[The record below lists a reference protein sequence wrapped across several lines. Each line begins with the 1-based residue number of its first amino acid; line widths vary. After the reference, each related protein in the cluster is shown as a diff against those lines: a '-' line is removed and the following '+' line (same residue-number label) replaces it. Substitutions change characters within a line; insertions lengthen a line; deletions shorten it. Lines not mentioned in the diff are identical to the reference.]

1 MNISHFLI
9 GKPLMTKELKNQK
22 YNALW
27 GLPILSSDA
36 ISSVAYAGAAILGV
50 LIPYAGLAS
59 YKYMLFVTIAIL
71 LLMFFLICSY
81 KQVIDCY
88 PSGGGAYIV
97 AKDNFGTK
105 ASLLAAS
112 ALIVDYILTVAV
124 SSTASCG
131 AITSAFPVLSKYRI
145 IITIFLILFLTIGNL
160 RGIRE
165 SSKLFGI
172 PTYLFAISII
182 FMIIVGIVKIKVF
195 HYIPKPIYTL
205 PTFSKDITFLIFLKA
220 FASGCT
226 ALTGIEAV
234 SNAVPAF
241 KEPSQKNA
249 KHVLYFLGILV
260 LLILG
265 GLSYLSTLYYTM
277 PNESQTLISQMAT
290 EIFGNNIIYYIIQ
303 FTTAVILLMAAN
315 TAFSGLPLLWSIVSK
330 DGFAPR
336 QLSNVGRRLSYS
348 NGIILLSAIS
358 IFLVIIFEGNLEL
371 LLPLYAIGVFISF
384 TISQSGMLVK
394 WHKSKPKGWKHKAFV
409 NAIGLLVSAFTLV
422 VITVSKFTH
431 GAWIICIIIPILVF
445 GMLRIKKYYDY
456 AYNQLKINAG
466 ENIKEY
472 ANVPHKNHTVLLI
485 DSLNKSF
492 VKCYNYAKSLGS
504 DITIVHVSTNDD
516 YDIKLS
522 KSLEDFGIYEKITFL
537 PAPYREVRTTFTKFL
552 EKMSSEVWI
561 DDKITVVFPQLISS
575 HVHDNFLHNQLTL
588 LMRTSLLTEKH
599 VAIVTIPYIIKK

>member
-1 MNISHFLI
+1 MKISHLLI

-59 YKYMLFVTIAIL
+59 YKYMLLVTIAIL

-88 PSGGGAYIV
+88 PTGGGAYIV

-124 SSTASCG
+124 SSTASCD
-131 AITSAFPVLSKYRI
+131 AITSAFPVLSKYKI
-145 IITIFLILFLTIGNL
+145 IITIVLILFLTIGNL

-182 FMIIVGIVKIKVF
+182 FMIVVGIIKVKVLG
-195 HYIPKPIYTL
+195 YTPKPIYAL
-205 PTFSKDITFLIFLKA
+205 PSFSKDITALVFLKA

-249 KHVLYFLGILV
+249 KHVLYFLGLLV
-260 LLILG
+260 FLILG
-265 GLSYLSTLYYTM
+265 GLSYLSTLYYTI

-290 EIFGNNIIYYIIQ
+290 EIFGNNIFYYIIQ
-303 FTTAVILLMAAN
+303 FTTAIILLMAAN
-315 TAFSGLPLLWSIVSK
+315 TAFSGLPLLWSIISK

-336 QLSNVGRRLSYS
+336 QLGNVGRRLSYS
-348 NGIILLSAIS
+348 NGIILLSTIS
-358 IFLVIIFEGNLEL
+358 ILLVVIFKGDLEL

-384 TISQSGMLVK
+384 TVSQSGMLVK
-394 WHKSKPKGWKHKAFV
+394 WHRSKPKGWRHKAFV
-409 NAIGLLVSAFTLV
+409 NGIGLVVSAFTLI

-445 GMLRIKKYYDY
+445 SMLRVKKYYDC
-456 AYNQLKINAG
+456 AYNQLKINSG
-466 ENIKEY
+466 ENITEY
-472 ANVPHKNHTVLLI
+472 AKVPHKNHTVLLI

-492 VKCYNYAKSLGS
+492 VKCYNYAKTLQS
-504 DITIVHVSTNDD
+504 DITIVHVSTDPNK
-516 YDIKLS
+516 DIKLS
-522 KSLEDFGIYEKITFL
+522 QSLKDFGINEKITFL
-537 PAPYREVRTTFTKFL
+537 PAPYREIRTTFCKFL
-552 EKMSSEVWI
+552 QKMSSETWK

-575 HVHDNFLHNQLTL
+575 HIHDNFLHNQLTL
-588 LMRTSLLTEKH
+588 IMRTSLLTQKH
-599 VAIVTIPYIIKK
+599 IAIVTIPYIIK

>member
-124 SSTASCG
+124 SSTASCD

-182 FMIIVGIVKIKVF
+182 FMIIVGIIKVKVF
-195 HYIPKPIYTL
+195 HCIPKPIYTL

-241 KEPSQKNA
+241 KEPCQKNA

-394 WHKSKPKGWKHKAFV
+394 WHKSKPKGWRHKAFV

-492 VKCYNYAKSLGS
+492 
-504 DITIVHVSTNDD
+504 
-516 YDIKLS
+516 
-522 KSLEDFGIYEKITFL
+522 
-537 PAPYREVRTTFTKFL
+537 
-552 EKMSSEVWI
+552 
-561 DDKITVVFPQLISS
+561 
-575 HVHDNFLHNQLTL
+575 
-588 LMRTSLLTEKH
+588 
-599 VAIVTIPYIIKK
+599 